1 MTIKSLE
8 IQRMV
13 VQAAK
18 NIAFLQQN
26 DINVFAS
33 VPARV
38 KIPYVKLLALNFAPV
53 KEAADLQRVAV
64 SLFVATEGKNN
75 VLLLNI
81 VEALYNHL
89 PSGLDAYC
97 GAHELPFEIVDIYD
111 ANFTINE
118 DLKNAAWTGNYTIT
132 LDIR

>member
-26 DINVFAS
+26 DINVYAS

-38 KIPYVKLLALNFAPV
+38 KMPYVKLLALSFAPV

-89 PSGLDAYC
+89 PSGLETYC
-97 GAHELPFEIVDIYD
+97 GAHELPFDVVDIYD

-118 DLKNAAWTGNYTIT
+118 DLKNAAWTGTYTIT

>member
-26 DINVFAS
+26 DINVYAS

-38 KIPYVKLLALNFAPV
+38 KMPYVKLLALNFAPV
-53 KEAADLQRVAV
+53 KETADLQRVAV

-75 VLLLNI
+75 MLLLNI

-89 PSGLDAYC
+89 PSGLETYC
-97 GAHELPFEIVDIYD
+97 SAHELPFDVVDIYD

-118 DLKNAAWTGNYTIT
+118 DLKNAAWTGTYTIT

>member
-38 KIPYVKLLALNFAPV
+38 KMPYVKLLSLNFAPV

-89 PSGLDAYC
+89 PSGLEAYC
-97 GAHELPFEIVDIYD
+97 GAHELPFDVVDIYD

-118 DLKNAAWTGNYTIT
+118 DLKNAAWTGTYTIT

>member
-1 MTIKSLE
+1 
-8 IQRMV
+8 MV

-26 DINVFAS
+26 DINVYAS

-38 KIPYVKLLALNFAPV
+38 KIPYVKLLSLNFATA
-53 KEAADLQRVAV
+53 KDAADLQRVAV

-81 VEALYNHL
+81 VEALYNYL
-89 PSGLDAYC
+89 PSKLEAYC
-97 GAHELPFEIVDIYD
+97 DTHELPFEIVDIYD

-118 DLKNAAWTGNYTIT
+118 DLKNAAWTGTYTII

>member
-26 DINVFAS
+26 DINVYAS

-38 KIPYVKLLALNFAPV
+38 KMPYVKLLSLNFAPV
-53 KEAADLQRVAV
+53 KDAADLQRVAV

-81 VEALYNHL
+81 VEALYNYL
-89 PSGLDAYC
+89 PSKLEAYC
-97 GAHELPFEIVDIYD
+97 DTHELPFEIVDIYD

-118 DLKNAAWTGNYTIT
+118 DLKNAATGAYTII

>member
-26 DINVFAS
+26 DINVYAS
-33 VPARV
+33 VPAHV
-38 KIPYVKLLALNFAPV
+38 KMPYVKLLALNFTPV
-53 KEAADLQRVAV
+53 KETSCIQRVAV
-64 SLFVATEGKNN
+64 SLFAATDGKNN

-81 VEALYNHL
+81 VEALFDHL
-89 PSGLDAYC
+89 PSELERYC
-97 GAHELPFEIVDIYD
+97 DNYNLPFDVVDIYD
-111 ANFTINE
+111 ANFMINE
-118 DLKNAAWTGNYTIT
+118 DLKNAAWTGTYTIT
-132 LDIR
+132 LDIM

>member
-26 DINVFAS
+26 DINVYAS
-33 VPARV
+33 VPAHV
-38 KIPYVKLLALNFAPV
+38 KMPYVKLLALNFAPV

-89 PSGLDAYC
+89 PSGLEAYC

>member
-18 NIAFLQQN
+18 NIVFLQQN

-38 KIPYVKLLALNFAPV
+38 KMPYVKLLTLNFVPV
-53 KEAADLQRVAV
+53 KEAADVQRIAV

-89 PSGLDAYC
+89 PSGLEAYC
-97 GAHELPFEIVDIYD
+97 NMHELPFEIVDIYD

-118 DLKNAAWTGNYTIT
+118 DLKNAAWTGTYTII

>member
-26 DINVFAS
+26 DINVYAS

-38 KIPYVKLLALNFAPV
+38 KMPYVKLLSLNFAPV

-89 PSGLDAYC
+89 PSGLETYC
-97 GAHELPFEIVDIYD
+97 GAHELPFDVVDIYD

-118 DLKNAAWTGNYTIT
+118 DLKNAAWTGTYTIT

>member
-26 DINVFAS
+26 DINVYAS

-38 KIPYVKLLALNFAPV
+38 KMPYVKLLALNFAPV
-53 KEAADLQRVAV
+53 KETADLQRVAV

-89 PSGLDAYC
+89 PSGLETYC
-97 GAHELPFEIVDIYD
+97 SAHELPFEIVDIYD
-111 ANFTINE
+111 ASFTINE

>member
-26 DINVFAS
+26 DINVYAS

-38 KIPYVKLLALNFAPV
+38 KMPYVKLLALNFAPV
-53 KEAADLQRVAV
+53 KETADLQRVAV

-89 PSGLDAYC
+89 PSGLETYC
-97 GAHELPFEIVDIYD
+97 SAHELPFDVVDIYD

-118 DLKNAAWTGNYTIT
+118 DLKNAAWTGTYTIT

>member
-18 NIAFLQQN
+18 NISFLQQN
-26 DINVFAS
+26 DINVYAS
-33 VPARV
+33 VPAHV
-38 KIPYVKLLALNFAPV
+38 KMPYVKLLALNFAPV
-53 KEAADLQRVAV
+53 KEASDLQRVAV

-89 PSGLDAYC
+89 PIKLETYC
-97 GAHELPFEIVDIYD
+97 SSHDLPFEIVDVYD
-111 ANFTINE
+111 ANFTTNE
-118 DLKNAAWTGNYTIT
+118 DMKNSAWIGTYTIT

>member
-26 DINVFAS
+26 DINVYAS

-38 KIPYVKLLALNFAPV
+38 KMPYVKLLSLNFAPV
-53 KEAADLQRVAV
+53 KETSNVQRIAV

-81 VEALYNHL
+81 VEALYDYL
-89 PSGLDAYC
+89 PSELERYC
-97 GAHELPFEIVDIYD
+97 NNYNLPFDVVDIYD

-118 DLKNAAWTGNYTIT
+118 DLKNATWTGTYTIT
-132 LDIR
+132 IDIR

>member
-26 DINVFAS
+26 DINVYAS

-38 KIPYVKLLALNFAPV
+38 KMPYVKLLALNFAPV
-53 KEAADLQRVAV
+53 KEAAELQRVAV

-89 PSGLDAYC
+89 PSGLEAYC
-97 GAHELPFEIVDIYD
+97 TTHELPFDVVDIYD

-118 DLKNAAWTGNYTIT
+118 DLKNAAWTGTYTIT

>member
-26 DINVFAS
+26 DINVYAS

-38 KIPYVKLLALNFAPV
+38 KMPYVKLLALNFAPV
-53 KEAADLQRVAV
+53 KETADLQRVAV

-81 VEALYNHL
+81 VEALYDYL
-89 PSGLDAYC
+89 PSELERYC
-97 GAHELPFEIVDIYD
+97 NNYNLPFDVVDIYD

-118 DLKNAAWTGNYTIT
+118 DLKNATWTGTYTIT
-132 LDIR
+132 IDIR

>member
-1 MTIKSLE
+1 M
-8 IQRMV
+8 QV
-13 VQAAK
+13 AK

-26 DINVFAS
+26 DINVYAS

-38 KIPYVKLLALNFAPV
+38 KMPYVKLLSLNFAPV
-53 KEAADLQRVAV
+53 KETSDVQRVAV

-81 VEALYNHL
+81 VEALYDYL
-89 PSGLDAYC
+89 PSELEHYC
-97 GAHELPFEIVDIYD
+97 DNYNLPFDVVDIYD

-118 DLKNAAWTGNYTIT
+118 DLKNVAWTGTYTIT
-132 LDIR
+132 IDIR

>member
-38 KIPYVKLLALNFAPV
+38 KMPYVKLLALNFAPV
-53 KEAADLQRVAV
+53 KEAVDLQRVAV

-89 PSGLDAYC
+89 PSGLETAC
-97 GAHELPFEIVDIYD
+97 QSRWMSMMSSIMSRFLATVPPCLVA
-111 ANFTINE
+111 ANVHC
-118 DLKNAAWTGNYTIT
+118 
-132 LDIR
+132 R

>member
-38 KIPYVKLLALNFAPV
+38 KMPYVKLLSLNFAPV
-53 KEAADLQRVAV
+53 NDSADLQQVAV

-89 PSGLDAYC
+89 PSGLEAYC
-97 GAHELPFEIVDIYD
+97 NMHELPFEMVDIYD

-118 DLKNAAWTGNYTIT
+118 DLKNAAWTGTYTIT

>member
-26 DINVFAS
+26 DINVYAS

-38 KIPYVKLLALNFAPV
+38 KMPYVKLLALNFAPV

-81 VEALYNHL
+81 VEALYNNL
-89 PSGLDAYC
+89 PSGLEAYC
-97 GAHELPFEIVDIYD
+97 NTHELPFEMVDIYD

-118 DLKNAAWTGNYTIT
+118 DLKNTAWTGTYTIT